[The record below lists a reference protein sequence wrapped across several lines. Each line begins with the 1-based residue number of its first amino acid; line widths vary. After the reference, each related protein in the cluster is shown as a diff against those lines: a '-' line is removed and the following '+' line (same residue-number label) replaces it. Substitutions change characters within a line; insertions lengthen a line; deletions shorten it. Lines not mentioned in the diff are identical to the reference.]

1 MIYYDD
7 INHIWNTHTYK
18 RISIPKLST
27 NHNGGE
33 MKDLNNCMI
42 AHSVNV
48 AFETYHGDRA
58 TGPSLQPK

>member
-1 MIYYDD
+1 MYA
-7 INHIWNTHTYK
+7 YK
-18 RISIPKLST
+18 RMSISKLST
-27 NHNGGE
+27 NHTGGG